1 MRRTIPC
8 RSNMRS
14 VFFVA
19 LAAPGILAGSAAP
32 AAASNDAYC
41 LQGPSWGY
49 PGNCEFS
56 SYEQCQATASGTGE
70 GCGLNPAAAFA
81 ARQEKPPRY
90 RAR

>member
-8 RSNMRS
+8 RSSMRS

-19 LAAPGILAGSAAP
+19 LAASAILAGGAAP

-70 GCGLNPAAAFA
+70 GCGLNPAVAFA
-81 ARQEKPPRY
+81 PRQERPPRY
-90 RAR
+90 RAH